1 MRPISSNKNGRCS
14 QFHVGYELEDKLYP
28 LLSQV
33 LIKDFGVRIEG
44 ELERKFIE
52 YPDEFY
58 EVKRGAKNN

>member
-1 MRPISSNKNGRCS
+1 VANT
-14 QFHVGYELEDKLYP
+14 VDYELEDKLYP
-28 LLSQV
+28 LLPQV

-52 YPDEFY
+52 YPDESY